1 MAAKLPRTSRRGR
14 QSLARHLSAPPAHK
28 PRARYLTAGGIST
41 YEGNF
46 RRNQLLKKKVL
57 VPPTAEPES

>member
-1 MAAKLPRTSRRGR
+1 MAAKLPRTSRRPAVA
-14 QSLARHLSAPPAHK
+14 ARRLSAPPAHK

-46 RRNQLLKKKVL
+46 RRNQLLKEGARS
-57 VPPTAEPES
+57 PNGGA